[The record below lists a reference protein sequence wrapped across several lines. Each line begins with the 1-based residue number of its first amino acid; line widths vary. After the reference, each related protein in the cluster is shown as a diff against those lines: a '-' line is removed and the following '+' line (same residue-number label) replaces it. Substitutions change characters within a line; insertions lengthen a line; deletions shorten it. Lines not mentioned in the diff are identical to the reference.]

1 MLASRQEQG
10 EWIWVNQ
17 RETFI
22 PYRPPGSYYA
32 TGAVP
37 VHNEPFLVGDEML
50 VIFNTFC
57 VEPAQRCP
65 AIMRVSPDLAAADR
79 NRVRGKPWLT

>member
-1 MLASRQEQG
+1 MLASREEQG
-10 EWIWVNQ
+10 EWTWVNQ

-50 VIFNTFC
+50 IFFNAFSRQ
-57 VEPAQRCP
+57 PAQPCP
-65 AIMRVSPDLAAADR
+65 LDSRSIGVARL
-79 NRVRGKPWLT
+79 RGMGSRD